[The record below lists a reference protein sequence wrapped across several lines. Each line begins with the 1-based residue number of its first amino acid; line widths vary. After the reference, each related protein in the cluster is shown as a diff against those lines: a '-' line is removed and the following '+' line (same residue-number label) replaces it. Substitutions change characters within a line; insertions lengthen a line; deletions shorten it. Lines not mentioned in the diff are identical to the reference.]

1 MRCLRPSSHCTALYC
16 IFTHV
21 FTFGMHLARRNYI
34 YASRIYM
41 SELVEAM
48 KRKSEAIAA
57 AQAEADAT
65 HRGDPEKAEKLFK
78 KLFQEAFQEAGRRRP
93 CHAYHPEGPPDS
105 PLQPSSGLRR
115 GVKFAFSP
123 FLLHVVCMCMHCP
136 AFVCVHCICITFSSS
151 GCIHSGSLRDPPLH
165 CICMHL

>member
-1 MRCLRPSSHCTALYC
+1 
-16 IFTHV
+16 
-21 FTFGMHLARRNYI
+21 
-34 YASRIYM
+34 M

-115 GVKFAFSP
+115 GVKFAFSS
-123 FLLHVVCMCMHCP
+123 FLLHVVCMN
-136 AFVCVHCICITFSSS
+136 VHALPCICVRALHLHHIQQQWL
-151 GCIHSGSLRDPPLH
+151 HSQWLAA
-165 CICMHL
+165 